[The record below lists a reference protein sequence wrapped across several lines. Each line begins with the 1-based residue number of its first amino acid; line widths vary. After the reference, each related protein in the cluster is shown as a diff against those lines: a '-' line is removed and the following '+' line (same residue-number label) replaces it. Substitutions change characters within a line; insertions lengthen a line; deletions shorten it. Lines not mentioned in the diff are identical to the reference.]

1 MIQKKRGE
9 RTKGEEVKEKEERD
23 KRELTDFGKLQQC
36 P

>member
-1 MIQKKRGE
+1 MIQKKERE

-23 KRELTDFGKLQQC
+23 MRELTDFGKLQQC